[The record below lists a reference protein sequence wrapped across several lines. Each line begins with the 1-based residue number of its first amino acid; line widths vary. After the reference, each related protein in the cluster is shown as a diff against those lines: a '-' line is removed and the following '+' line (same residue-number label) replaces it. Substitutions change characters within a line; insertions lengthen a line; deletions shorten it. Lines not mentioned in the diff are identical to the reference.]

1 MFNNINFK
9 LREEGGEFILL
20 REIKPL
26 ENMSKNEIITLINQ
40 YSKPGLSRDEV
51 LQIVAE
57 KVNSKYEYTVI
68 YTKPA
73 TRDWYP
79 GNPSGSSDIIYRESG
94 IRYTDNGYTHVM
106 LAWVYSYDKI
116 NFNDI
121 RFKDLWFTSNP
132 LIMPLEYTN
141 GVHNIIF
148 VANAAHFDDHGD
160 ANSQHIKLEIQCAM
174 GGGHMII
181 QIQREKYFVPGTG
194 FSDFYGLIIFGLKK
208 NFKTFYQ
215 NMVKL
220 YNNIINNIRNLYK
233 SPLSLI

>member
-1 MFNNINFK
+1 M
-9 LREEGGEFILL
+9 L

-73 TRDWYP
+73 TIDWYP
-79 GNPSGSSDIIYRESG
+79 GNPGVSSDIIYRETG
-94 IRYTDNGYTHVM
+94 IRYVDNGYTHVM

-121 RFKDLWFTSNP
+121 RFRDLWFTSNP
-132 LIMPLEYTN
+132 LIVPLEYTN
-141 GVHNIIF
+141 GAYNMMFI
-148 VANAAHFDDHGD
+148 ANAAHFNDHGD
-160 ANSQHIKLEIQCAM
+160 ADSQHIKLQIQCAM
-174 GGGHMII
+174 GGGHMSI

-194 FSDFYGLIIFGLKK
+194 FSDSYGLIIFGLKK

-215 NMVKL
+215 YMVKL

-233 SPLSLI
+233 SPLSLYNI